1 VIARKTVAVTVA
13 NPTLATWLN
22 RPLRDALPWPL
33 HQRGVYSLAM
43 LLHSKRW
50 MRKVDRAVW
59 YTWAILG
66 VVGAIA
72 LGFGLTLK

>member
-1 VIARKTVAVTVA
+1 
-13 NPTLATWLN
+13 LEHLQ
-22 RPLRDALPWPL
+22 RPLRHALPYPCTS
-33 HQRGVYSLAM
+33 GVYSLAM
-43 LLHSKRW
+43 LLHSKHW

-66 VVGAIA
+66 IVGAIA